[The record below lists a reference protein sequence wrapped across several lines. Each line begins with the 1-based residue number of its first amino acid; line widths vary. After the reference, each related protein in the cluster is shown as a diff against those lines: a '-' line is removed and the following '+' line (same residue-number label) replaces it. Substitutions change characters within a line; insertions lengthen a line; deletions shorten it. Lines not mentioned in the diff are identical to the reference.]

1 MPPWLN
7 ITLLVIVVLVQ
18 LIGFFGLLLVF
29 FPGLTVIWIG
39 QLAWAISTGFNHEHE
54 VWQFVLTITIV
65 VINTILMIGGSLIDN
80 VFMAGR
86 AAKQGAKWWV
96 ILISWVVMVGVSI
109 FLSPVVGLVAAVL
122 SLFVIEWIR
131 IRDYKKAF
139 KSSSSM
145 VIGVG
150 SAALVR
156 LAIAVVMIGL
166 WIVWVLVL

>member
-1 MPPWLN
+1 MPSWLN

>member
-1 MPPWLN
+1 MPTWLN
-7 ITLLVIVVLVQ
+7 FTLLFIVILVQ

-54 VWQFVLTITIV
+54 VWQFVLTIAIFM
-65 VINTILMIGGSLIDN
+65 INTILMIGGSLVDN
-80 VFMAGR
+80 VFMAGS

-96 ILISWVVMVGVSI
+96 ILISWVVMVVVSI
-109 FLSPVVGLVAAVL
+109 FLTPVVGLLAAMV

-131 IRDYKKAF
+131 IKDYKRAF
-139 KSSSSM
+139 KSSGSM

-156 LAIAVVMIGL
+156 LVIAVVMIGL
-166 WIVWVLVL
+166 WVFWVVVL

>member
-1 MPPWLN
+1 
-7 ITLLVIVVLVQ
+7 
-18 LIGFFGLLLVF
+18 
-29 FPGLTVIWIG
+29 
-39 QLAWAISTGFNHEHE
+39 
-54 VWQFVLTITIV
+54 
-65 VINTILMIGGSLIDN
+65 
-80 VFMAGR
+80 
-86 AAKQGAKWWV
+86 V